1 MLPAPGPGR
10 EVTTDMEST
19 KAAVPA
25 RETELS
31 RRYLAVIL
39 DWIPVGV
46 RYFADWPA
54 RPTSGHFLGG
64 CHWYGIESVSG
75 ALAFAAAAS
84 SPEFDPARAGAS
96 RDEVAAM
103 ALKALRYLCFTH
115 DTGPADCVRPATG
128 LGRPENFGTK
138 WGERGLGFFRES
150 QCGGTIATMA
160 IAAQLLGDRVD
171 AGTWGMLE
179 AIHLDY
185 ADRFAAMAPKNG
197 VYADTQMEEN
207 AWTAYGLAS
216 AACVLSGSP
225 RGDACRAAAGRW
237 MLLTAT
243 APQDAKN
250 HAPFAGGETIARRT
264 GTTFTTLPDYMAEN
278 HGMVHPSYTCSSI
291 GFLEH
296 LAELYALFGKG
307 LPPEAL
313 FNRERI
319 YGELKRMT
327 DGAGYLHPV
336 QGMDWPYHA
345 PDPGSG
351 VHAAAAVLF
360 DDPDAACLERRALGT
375 LEARS
380 RSNRGR
386 MYAPEIG
393 EACHDIQDPLVIREC
408 SIAAPVHTY
417 LLHRL
422 LGDGP
427 APAAEAQAERRL
439 RGVRVYPHSGFL
451 FHRHAKGQTSF
462 AWRNC
467 IMALPVP
474 REGILTVTPASWSV
488 LANLEVRGR
497 PDSQDERSLR
507 EEHGSDWFAAALVMD
522 RAQGSVR
529 QKVLCAGLPGGLT
542 VVLERLDALED
553 LVVERA
559 DQGFVRVGNE
569 TFRGMASNCRG
580 FRAFHTPEGSETF
593 RGFVSTDPSSDVV
606 RTYRHPAWVNVD
618 GRLGIVFRGS
628 GETVYH
634 NRHFFET
641 WWAVADDL
649 TLSRMPPGLEVGKG
663 KTVAALAAVFAP
675 EASARRTAELAGAFS
690 VLEGS
695 PGCTGALVDGYLAAA
710 RFSGAGGT
718 ATFRLRRGG
727 TAPVPVFA
735 GTASVSPREVRYALS
750 LTPGQAVLRAPVAM
764 LEVEG
769 SVEALASETGG
780 IVVRNTGSKAGS
792 VRRSGS
798 RKAHGLRP
806 GAMAELR

>member
-1 MLPAPGPGR
+1 MSR
-10 EVTTDMEST
+10 Q
-19 KAAVPA
+19 KAEIPA
-25 RETELS
+25 RETALS
-31 RRYLAVIL
+31 RRYLAVVQ
-39 DWIPVGV
+39 DWIPVGI
-46 RYFADWPA
+46 RYFADWPV
-54 RPTSGHFLGG
+54 RPDCGHFLGG

-84 SPEFDPARAGAS
+84 SPEFDPERAGAS
-96 RDEVAAM
+96 RDDIAAM

-115 DTGPADCVRPATG
+115 DTGPADCVRPAAG

-150 QCGGTIATMA
+150 QCGGTIANMA

-171 AGTWGMLE
+171 AGTWSMLE

-185 ADRFAAMAPKNG
+185 AGRFAAMAPKNG

-207 AWTAYGLAS
+207 AWTSFGLAS
-216 AACVLSGSP
+216 AACVLAGSP
-225 RGDACRAAAGRW
+225 QGEACRTAAERW

-243 APQDAKN
+243 CPQDAKN
-250 HAPFAGGETIARRT
+250 HAPFAGGETLARRT

-296 LAELYALFGKG
+296 LAELHALFGRD
-307 LPPEAL
+307 LPPQAL
-313 FNRERI
+313 FNRGRI
-319 YGELKRMT
+319 YGELERMT

-360 DDPDAACLERRALGT
+360 DDPDAACLELRALRT
-375 LEARS
+375 LEERS
-380 RSNRGR
+380 RSNKGR

-393 EACHDIQDPLVIREC
+393 ESCHDIQDPLVIREC
-408 SIAAPVHTY
+408 SIAAPAHTY
-417 LLHRL
+417 LMHRL

-427 APAAEAQAERRL
+427 APAPEPRVERRL

-488 LANLEVRGR
+488 LANLEVRDR
-497 PDSQDERSLR
+497 PDSQDQVSIR
-507 EEHGSDWFAAALVMD
+507 EEHGADWFAAALVID

-529 QKVLCAGLPGGLT
+529 QKVLCAGLASGLT

-559 DQGFVRVGNE
+559 DQGFLRIGNE
-569 TFRGMASNCRG
+569 TFTAMKSNCRG
-580 FRAFHTPEGSETF
+580 FRAFHTPGGSETF
-593 RGFVSTDPSSDVV
+593 RGFVSRDPASDVV

-618 GRLGIVFRGS
+618 GRLGIVFNGS
-628 GETVYH
+628 GETVYL
-634 NRHFFET
+634 NRHFYKT

-649 TLSRMPPGLEVGKG
+649 TLSRMEPGFGVKKG
-663 KTVAALAAVFAP
+663 KTVASLDALFAP
-675 EASARRTAELAGAFS
+675 ESGAKRTAELAGSFAA
-690 VLEGS
+690 LAGG
-695 PGCTGALVDGYLAAA
+695 PGCAGVLADGHLAAA
-710 RFSGAGGT
+710 RFSGAGGV
-718 ATFRLRRGG
+718 ATFRLRRGE
-727 TAPVPVFA
+727 AAAAVPVFA
-735 GTASVSPREVRYALS
+735 GSASVAPDEVRYRLVLS
-750 LTPGQAVLRAPVAM
+750 PGQAVLRAPVAT

-769 SVEALASETGG
+769 TVDVTASETGE
-780 IVVRNTGSKAGS
+780 IVVWNAGAKAGR
-792 VRRSGS
+792 VRRGNG
-798 RKAHGLRP
+798 KVEALRP
-806 GAMAELR
+806 GAMARLR